1 MFITVKDNIIVNI
14 NNVKYVKKFEDTTF
28 NNVSYILYIYFI
40 DNDCLKLDF
49 KNIDDC
55 NRIYELFNK
64 N

>member
-1 MFITVKDNIIVNI
+1 MFITIKEDIIVNT

-28 NNVSYILYIYFI
+28 NNVSYILHIYFI
-40 DNDCLKLDF
+40 DNDCLRLDF

>member
-1 MFITVKDNIIVNI
+1 MFITVKDDIIVNI
-14 NNVKYVKKFEDTTF
+14 NNVKYVKKFKDTTF